1 MALTADRNT
10 PKQQAKTLVVRMG
23 AGVLIHAG
31 AQVVLSASGLAI
43 PGKTAVGLTYAGR
56 AEESVDNTGGVDG
69 AKTVEISR
77 GHAFKWD
84 NDGTVTQAHLLK
96 QAYVVD
102 DATVSATNGG
112 GTRSPSGLIV
122 GVDSDGVWVE

>member
-23 AGVLIHAG
+23 AGVKIYAG
-31 AQVVLSASGLAI
+31 AQVVLSATGFAI
-43 PGKTAVGLTYAGR
+43 PGKTATGLTYAGR
-56 AEESVDNTGGVDG
+56 AEEFADNTGGTDG

-77 GHAFKWD
+77 GCAFKWA

-102 DATVSATNGG
+102 DATVSATDGG
-112 GTRSPSGLIV
+112 GTRSPSGRIV
-122 GVDSDGVWVE
+122 AVDSDGVWVE

>member
-1 MALTADRNT
+1 MALSADRNT
-10 PKQQAKTLVVRMG
+10 PKQQAKTLVIRMG
-23 AGVLIHAG
+23 GGVKIHAG
-31 AQVVLSASGLAI
+31 AQVVLSASGFAI

-56 AEESVDNTGGVDG
+56 AEESVDNTGGADG
-69 AKTVEISR
+69 AKSVEVIR
-77 GHAFKWD
+77 GSAFKWD

-102 DATVSATNGG
+102 DATVSATDGG
-112 GTRSPSGLIV
+112 GTRSSSGLIV

>member
-1 MALTADRNT
+1 MALTADRDT
-10 PKQQAKTLVVRMG
+10 PKKQAKVLVIGMG
-23 AGVLIHAG
+23 AGVLIRAG

-69 AKTVEISR
+69 AKTVEVSR
-77 GHAFKWD
+77 GNAFKWG

-96 QAYVVD
+96 KAYVVD
-102 DATVSATNGG
+102 DATVSATDGG

>member
-23 AGVLIHAG
+23 AGVKIYAG
-31 AQVVLSASGLAI
+31 AQVVLSATGFAI
-43 PGKTAVGLTYAGR
+43 PGKTATGLTYAGR
-56 AEESVDNTGGVDG
+56 AEDFADNTGGTDG

-77 GHAFKWD
+77 GCAFKWA
-84 NDGTVTQAHLLK
+84 NDGTITQAHLLK

-102 DATVSATNGG
+102 DATVSATDGG
-112 GTRSPSGLIV
+112 GIRSASGRIV
-122 GVDSDGVWVE
+122 AIDSDGVWIE

>member
-10 PKQQAKTLVVRMG
+10 PMQQAKTLALRVG
-23 AGVLIHAG
+23 AGALIYAG
-31 AQVVLSASGLAI
+31 AQVVLSPSGFAV
-43 PGKTAVGLTYAGR
+43 PGKTAAGLTYVGR
-56 AEESVDNTGGVDG
+56 AEESADNTGGTDG
-69 AKTVEISR
+69 AKTVEVSR
-77 GHAFKWD
+77 GGAFKWG

-102 DATVSATNGG
+102 DATVSATDGG
-112 GTRSPSGLIV
+112 GTRSHSGLIV

>member
-23 AGVLIHAG
+23 AGVKIYAG
-31 AQVVLSASGLAI
+31 AQVVLSATGFAI
-43 PGKTAVGLTYAGR
+43 PGKTATGLTYAGR
-56 AEESVDNTGGVDG
+56 AEDFADNTGGTDG

-77 GHAFKWD
+77 GCAFKWA

-102 DATVSATNGG
+102 DATVSATDGG
-112 GTRSPSGLIV
+112 GTRSASGRIV
-122 GVDSDGVWVE
+122 AIDSDGVWIE